1 MTALRACLRI
11 GLLGCILAAVAL
23 VAIGLIVLL
32 VVAAVPDRVGLLL
45 SVTAASI
52 PALIYATIV
61 LRLDRYES
69 EPLRAV
75 LACFIW
81 GAVGSILF
89 SLATGL
95 LFQFA
100 VE

>member
-1 MTALRACLRI
+1 MTALRVRLRI

-32 VVAAVPDRVGLLL
+32 VVAVPDQVGLMLN
-45 SVTAASI
+45 VTAASI

-69 EPLRAV
+69 
-75 LACFIW
+75 
-81 GAVGSILF
+81 
-89 SLATGL
+89 
-95 LFQFA
+95 
-100 VE
+100 

>member
-1 MTALRACLRI
+1 
-11 GLLGCILAAVAL
+11 
-23 VAIGLIVLL
+23 
-32 VVAAVPDRVGLLL
+32 
-45 SVTAASI
+45 
-52 PALIYATIV
+52 
-61 LRLDRYES
+61 
-69 EPLRAV
+69 V